1 MRVCVFV
8 LGGGRRAAQGCA
20 SAQPGP
26 AAARAHLWCCAL
38 VCSHHRHHTAHAP
51 PPQGFLLY
59 RNDPA
64 DGGREKLFYSNGR
77 GKISVPVRGSAKGCV
92 FACRRRG
99 RRRNE
104 GRAAAPPSAPLIQK
118 GALRASHCS
127 HLATPPPPG
136 PVPRPRVAQGRPRRV
151 PGGRARRLL
160 RGLGARDARRGGR
173 RRRVPAYDRHDRGA
187 VQRGGQLVVRGRG
200 GARAAA
206 ARGARGGLACKAPA
220 LLLPTHALT
229 AQPGHAPHPSLSL
242 APPPRGDRI
251 EVDGLHAYDISK
263 GAAFL
268 GQVRARMRRGARA
281 GR

>member
-1 MRVCVFV
+1 MCVCVCLFW
-8 LGGGRRAAQGCA
+8 GAGAGRRRDVQAPSRGRQR
-20 SAQPGP
+20 
-26 AAARAHLWCCAL
+26 RAHTYGAAPSCVLTT
-38 VCSHHRHHTAHAP
+38 VTTPHTP